1 MRRRTSRTPRAMEPP
16 SLFDRT
22 RRFETSR
29 NSAGGDRVPAPPAG
43 LGPYEAQYDVSLGY
57 TEDRSITVQ

>member
-1 MRRRTSRTPRAMEPP
+1 MT
-16 SLFDRT
+16 DRT

-29 NSAGGDRVPAPPAG
+29 SPVSDRVPAPAAG
-43 LGPYEAQYDVSLGY
+43 LGPYEASYDISLGY